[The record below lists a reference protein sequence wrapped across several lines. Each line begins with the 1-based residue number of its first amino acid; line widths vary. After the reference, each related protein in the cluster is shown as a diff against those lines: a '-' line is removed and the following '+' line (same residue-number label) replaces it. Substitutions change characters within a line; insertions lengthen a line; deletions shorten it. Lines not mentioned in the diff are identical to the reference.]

1 MICLITKFNE
11 LFIDDLG
18 ILGLL
23 SYTTIKKNLL
33 KSVHLIK
40 IAFVFTCHA
49 FYFFRHVQLFATPWT
64 AELPGFPVLHYL
76 PKFA

>member
-23 SYTTIKKNLL
+23 TYTTIKKT
-33 KSVHLIK
+33 
-40 IAFVFTCHA
+40 FT
-49 FYFFRHVQLFATPWT
+49 
-64 AELPGFPVLHYL
+64 
-76 PKFA
+76 